1 MAFSLSRFPDSPYLS
16 CAAGCITLWIFFG
29 IRQSFGLL
37 LIPITTEY
45 GWGQ

>member
-1 MAFSLSRFPDSPYLS
+1 MAFSLPHVPDSPYIS
-16 CAAGCITLWIFFG
+16 CAAGAVLLWIFFG